1 MEKLMVINIKTNNVY
16 YIAICSSKFCIYI
29 FLFQYAEVTENRMSS
44 DSCISDIAVGVI
56 LDKWSRKFCFRNV
69 TKTGIA
75 LCYAFVSMTSITM
88 VEGQYG

>member
-56 LDKWSRKFCFRNV
+56 LDKWSRKFCFRN
-69 TKTGIA
+69 
-75 LCYAFVSMTSITM
+75 CYAFVSMTSITM